1 MAEQTRTRAEIEAE
15 LEAARD
21 RLATNVAGLINQ
33 VHPRAIAHRAAA
45 DVRGAATQQF
55 NGVKAQFVD
64 KDGQLNTSRVAL
76 VGAAVAG
83 AIAFIAVVRSI
94 VRR

>member
-1 MAEQTRTRAEIEAE
+1 MAEATRSRAEIEAE
-15 LEAARD
+15 LDAARD
-21 RLATNVAGLINQ
+21 RLAQNIAGLINQ

-55 NGVKAQFVD
+55 ASVKRQFVEP
-64 KDGQLNTSRVAL
+64 DGTLNVQRAAL
-76 VGAAVAG
+76 VGTAVAG
-83 AIAFIAVVRSI
+83 ALVFFGVVRSL

>member
-1 MAEQTRTRAEIEAE
+1 MAEDTRTRAEIEAE

-21 RLATNVAGLINQ
+21 RLAHNIAGLVNQ

-45 DVRGAATQQF
+45 DVRGAATQQL
-55 NGVKAQFVD
+55 NDVKAQFVEP
-64 KDGQLNTSRVAL
+64 DGRLNVQRLAL

-83 AIAFIAVVRSI
+83 ALAFFAVIRSI
-94 VRR
+94 TRR

>member
-1 MAEQTRTRAEIEAE
+1 MAEDTRTRAEIEAE

-21 RLATNVAGLINQ
+21 RLAHNIADLVNQ
-33 VHPRAIAHRAAA
+33 VHPRAIAHRAVA

-55 NGVKAQFVD
+55 NDVKAQFVD
-64 KDGQLNTSRVAL
+64 RDGTVNVQRVAL

-83 AIAFIAVVRSI
+83 VLAFFAVVRSI
-94 VRR
+94 THR